1 MMSYNDCVV
10 FRLSRNES
18 EKLRR
23 DRLNALMY
31 ELAQHVPLIP
41 PSDRKMDKSSV
52 LRLTVNYLRIH
63 GELRYASP
71 ALPDFPKLQ
80 NNATVDTSSA
90 NLSNM

>member
-1 MMSYNDCVV
+1 M
-10 FRLSRNES
+10 SRNES

-80 NNATVDTSSA
+80 NNATGYQLISVICDKITWWRILGYRS
-90 NLSNM
+90 